1 MIRLTAI
8 LILFAAL
15 TACNKDLIDTNVKDH
30 FFLEHKGANMPVL
43 VEGNTASKTF
53 VVVLHGGPGGDAMIY
68 NHAITGFSEPLE
80 EDYAMVY
87 WDQRLSGNSTGK
99 FSDDLVTTEQFV
111 EDLEQLLHLLE
122 FRYGDDISL
131 FLMGHSWGGA
141 LGTAFVTTG
150 ENQSRI
156 KGWINVDGVHNFE
169 AYERMVRDRLLELAP
184 DEILAGHHVEEWMD
198 IQEFCEPLVGLEK
211 IDNSDGTRLNGYG
224 HLAGGYMEKDGVLA
238 ESSIDVSG
246 VIKYTFFSNHYT
258 TLAVSNNLMVSGTLW
273 DKVREDDYT
282 TALESVQTPALYIS
296 GRYDC
301 VVPLAMIEQAYEH
314 HGSADK
320 ELVIFERSGHSP
332 MVNEPVAFV
341 QSMKQFV
348 EKYK

>member
-1 MIRLTAI
+1 MTRFII
-8 LILFAAL
+8 LLSLFAAF
-15 TACNKDLIDTNVKDH
+15 TACNDDLIDTNVKDH

-53 VVVLHGGPGGDAMIY
+53 VVVLHGGPGGDAMVY
-68 NHAITGFSEPLE
+68 NHAITDFSEPLE
-80 EDYAMVY
+80 EQYAMVY
-87 WDQRLSGNSTGK
+87 WDQRLSGTSTGK
-99 FSDDLVTTEQFV
+99 FSDELVTTEQFV

-169 AYERMVRDRLLELAP
+169 AYERMVRDCLLAFAP
-184 DEILAGHHVEEWMD
+184 DQISAGHHVEEWTD
-198 IQEFCEPLVGLEK
+198 IQEFCTPLLGQNK
-211 IDNSDGTRLNGYG
+211 IDNSDGTQLNGYG
-224 HLAGGYMEKDGVLA
+224 HLAGTYMEEDDVIA
-238 ESSIDVSG
+238 ESSVGIKD
-246 VIKYTFFSNHYT
+246 VIKYSFFSNHYT
-258 TLAVSNNLMVSGTLW
+258 TLAVSNNFMVSTLW
-273 DKVREDDYT
+273 DKIREDDYSE
-282 TALESVQTPALYIS
+282 ALESVQTPALYIS

-314 HGSADK
+314 HGSSEK

-332 MVNEPVAFV
+332 MVNEPAAFV
-341 QSMKQFV
+341 DTMIEFV